1 MMYPNGMPTATQDA
15 PDYTAE
21 VARRTAHVFKNA
33 RNAITE
39 QEWPHLAA
47 DIDSILRL
55 KAARNAVVLAHNY
68 QTRDIYHCISDIT
81 GDSLALA
88 RAATEVEADV
98 IIVCGVHFMAETAK
112 ILNPEKTVLIPD
124 PEAGCSLAESITAA
138 DVRALKAQH
147 PGIPVVTYVNTS
159 AAVKAESDACCT
171 SANAQKVVEAMSA
184 SWGIDKAILIPD
196 EFLAKNVAAETH
208 VEIITFPGRCE
219 VHERFTLDQV
229 RRVRQAHPI
238 AAIIAHP
245 ECPPEVVSEA
255 DFSGSTQ
262 GMADYIKTKKPEEAV
277 LITECSMSSNLAAE
291 YPDTNFV
298 RSCHLCPHMQ
308 KITLEKVSNSLLT
321 MGHEVTIDPDIA
333 DRARASIQAMLDIV

>member
-1 MMYPNGMPTATQDA
+1 MNYPHGLPTAHADA
-15 PDYTAE
+15 PGYTAE

-33 RNAITE
+33 RNAISE
-39 QEWPHLAA
+39 QEWPHIAGEV
-47 DIDSILRL
+47 DTILRL

-68 QTRDIYHCISDIT
+68 MTRDIYHCIADIT

-88 RAATEVEADV
+88 RAATQVEADV
-98 IIVCGVHFMAETAK
+98 IVVCGVHFMAETAK

-124 PEAGCSLAESITAA
+124 PEAGCSLAESIVAQ
-138 DVRALKAQH
+138 DVRDLKAAH

-159 AAVKAESDACCT
+159 AEVKAESDACCT
-171 SANAQKVVEAMSA
+171 SANARQVVEAIA
-184 SWGIDKAILIPD
+184 AKHGTEACILIPD
-196 EFLAKNVAAETH
+196 EYLAQNVAAETH

-219 VHERFTLDQV
+219 VHERFTADQV

-245 ECPPEVVSEA
+245 ECPPEVIDAA

-262 GMADYIKTKKPEEAV
+262 GMADYIETKKPEEAV
-277 LITECSMSSNLAAE
+277 LITECSMSANLAADH
-291 YPDTNFV
+291 PDTHFV

-308 KITLEKVSNSLLT
+308 RITLEKVSHSLLT
-321 MGHEVTIDPDIA
+321 MGVEVDVDPAIA
-333 DRARASIQAMLDIV
+333 TRARAAIQAMLDVV

>member
-1 MMYPNGMPTATQDA
+1 MSSNA
-15 PDYTAE
+15 PDGAYERVKTVIPE
-21 VARRTAHVFKNA
+21 
-33 RNAITE
+33 I
-39 QEWPHLAA
+39 EWPLHAPYVAA
-47 DIDSILRL
+47 INDL
-55 KAARNAVVLAHNY
+55 KKSRNAVILAHNY
-68 QTRDIYHCISDIT
+68 QTPEIYHCVADIT

-88 RAATEVEADV
+88 RQAADTGADV
-98 IIVCGVHFMAETAK
+98 IVLAGVHFMAETAK